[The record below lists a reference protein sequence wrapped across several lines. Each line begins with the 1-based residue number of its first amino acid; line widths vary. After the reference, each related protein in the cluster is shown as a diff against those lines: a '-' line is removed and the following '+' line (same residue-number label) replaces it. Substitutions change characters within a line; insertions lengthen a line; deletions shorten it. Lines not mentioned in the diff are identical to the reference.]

1 MVDYYCTISEREMN
15 LKIGIIGLP
24 NVGKS
29 TTFNALVKEQ
39 NAQVAN
45 YPFCTIEPNIAIVPV
60 PDPRLN
66 HLAEIIGVDRVIHA
80 TIEFVD
86 VAGLVKGASKGEG
99 LGNQFLGNIR
109 NVDAVL
115 HVVRCFEDQNVIHIS
130 EHPNPKEDIEII
142 NTELSLADYQ
152 QIDKRLEKLSRQ
164 VKGDKNLQPLLDMA
178 IMVKDYLAEGKPLW
192 LFQNKEDAAF
202 QELNK
207 ELQFLTAKPVIYLAN
222 LDEESINQGNSY
234 FEAAQGI
241 ASKQKAQ
248 IIKICAELEAE
259 LTSLS
264 QEEQTEYLSMAGIAQ
279 SGLDQVIRAGYEILN
294 LISFFTFN
302 EDEARSWTIEKGWTA
317 PQAAGQIHTDFEKG
331 FIRAEIADYETFI
344 QFGSWAALKSA
355 GKSRLEGRNYIVKD
369 GEVILFRFNV

>member
-1 MVDYYCTISEREMN
+1 MN

-60 PDPRLN
+60 PDSRLDN
-66 HLAEIIGVDRVIHA
+66 LAEIVGVDRVIHA

-115 HVVRCFEDQNVIHIS
+115 HVVRCFEDPNVIHVS
-130 EHPNPKEDIEII
+130 EFPNPKEDIEII

-152 QIDKRLEKLSRQ
+152 QIEKRLEKLSRQ

-178 IMVKDYLAEGKPLW
+178 IEVKDYLAEGKPLW
-192 LFQNKEDAAF
+192 LFNSKEDPGF
-202 QELNK
+202 IELNK

-222 LDEESINQGNSY
+222 LDEESITQGNSY
-234 FEAAQGI
+234 YKAAQEI
-241 ASKQKAQ
+241 ASMQETQ

-259 LTSLS
+259 LISLS
-264 QEEQTEYLSMAGIAQ
+264 PEEQTEYLSMAGIEQ
-279 SGLDQVIRAGYEILN
+279 SGLDQVIRAGYDILN

-344 QFGSWAALKSA
+344 QYGSWSTLKNA

-369 GEVILFRFNV
+369 GEIILFRFNV

>member
-1 MVDYYCTISEREMN
+1 MN

-60 PDPRLN
+60 PDPRLDR
-66 HLAEIIGVDRVIHA
+66 LAEVVGVDRVIHA

-115 HVVRCFEDQNVIHIS
+115 HVVRCFEDPNVIHIS
-130 EHPNPKEDIEII
+130 EKPDPKTDIEII

-152 QIDKRLEKLSRQ
+152 QIEKRIEKLSRQ
-164 VKGDKNLQPLLDMA
+164 VKGDKKLQPILDMA
-178 IMVKDYLAEGKPLW
+178 RAVKEYLALGNPLW
-192 LFQNKEDAAF
+192 SFPQRDSSTFDALNA
-202 QELNK
+202 EL
-207 ELQFLTAKPVIYLAN
+207 LFLTAKRVIYLAN
-222 LDEESINQGNSY
+222 VDEESIEGGNHFYEVAQEIARNQN
-234 FEAAQGI
+234 ALI
-241 ASKQKAQ
+241 L
-248 IIKICAELEAE
+248 KICAELEQE
-259 LTSLS
+259 MISLS
-264 QEEQTEYLSMAGIAQ
+264 PEDQQEYLSMSGITQ
-279 SGLDQVIRAGYEILN
+279 SGLDQVIQASYKILN

-302 EDEARSWTIEKGWTA
+302 EREARSWTIVDGWTA
-317 PQAAGQIHTDFEKG
+317 PIAAGQIHSDFERG
-331 FIRAEIADYETFI
+331 FIRAEISSYEQFI
-344 QFGSWAALKSA
+344 EYGSWGSLRNA
-355 GKSRLEGRNYIVKD
+355 GKSRLEGQNYVVKD
-369 GEVILFRFNV
+369 GEVILYRFNV

>member
-1 MVDYYCTISEREMN
+1 MN

-60 PDPRLN
+60 PDPRLDQ
-66 HLAEIIGVDRVIHA
+66 LANCVGVDKVIHA
-80 TIEFVD
+80 TIEFID
-86 VAGLVKGASKGEG
+86 VAGLVQGASKGEG

-115 HVVRCFEDQNVIHIS
+115 HVVRCFDDPNVIHIS
-130 EHPNPKEDIEII
+130 ENPDPKEDTEII

-152 QIDKRLEKLSRQ
+152 QIEKRIEKLSRQ

-178 IMVKDYLAEGKPLW
+178 YLAKDYLAEGKPLW
-192 LFQNKEDAAF
+192 GFPDRGDPAF
-202 QELNK
+202 IELNK
-207 ELQFLTAKPVIYLAN
+207 ELQFLTAKRVIYLAN
-222 LDEESINQGNSY
+222 LDEESIDSGNQYYETTREIARNQN
-234 FEAAQGI
+234 AQVL
-241 ASKQKAQ
+241 
-248 IIKICAELEAE
+248 KICAELEE
-259 LTSLS
+259 EMIRLS
-264 QEEQTEYLSMAGIAQ
+264 PQEQKEYLAMAGITQ
-279 SGLDQVIRAGYEILN
+279 SGLDQVIRASYEILN

-302 EDEARSWTIEKGWTA
+302 QEEARSWTIEDGWTA
-317 PQAAGQIHTDFEKG
+317 PMAAGQIHTDFEKG
-331 FIRAEIADYETFI
+331 FIRAEIADFEIFI
-344 QFGSWAALKSA
+344 QHGSWAALKNA

>member
-1 MVDYYCTISEREMN
+1 MEITEICMN

-60 PDPRLN
+60 PDPRLDQ
-66 HLAEIIGVDRVIHA
+66 LAEVVGVSKVIHA

-115 HVVRCFEDQNVIHIS
+115 HIVRCFDDPNVIHIS
-130 EHPNPKEDIEII
+130 EKPDPKEDIEII

-152 QIDKRLEKLSRQ
+152 QVEKRIEKLIRQ
-164 VKGDKNLQPLLDMA
+164 VKGDKNLQPVLDIA
-178 IMVKDYLAEGKPLW
+178 ILAKDHLSEGNPLW
-192 LFQNKEDAAF
+192 AFPQREDPTF
-202 QELNK
+202 LELNK
-207 ELQFLTAKPVIYLAN
+207 ELQFLTAKRVIYLAN
-222 LDEESINQGNSY
+222 LDEESIETGNLY
-234 FEAAQGI
+234 YQTAQQI
-241 ASKQKAQ
+241 SQAQNAQ
-248 IIKICAELEAE
+248 ILKICASLEQD
-259 LTSLS
+259 LITLS
-264 QEEQTEYLSMAGIAQ
+264 PQEQLEYLNMAGIEH
-279 SGLDQVIRAGYEILN
+279 SGLDQVIRASYEILN

-302 EDEARSWTIEKGWTA
+302 DEEARSWTIVDGWTA
-317 PQAAGQIHTDFEKG
+317 PMAAGQIHTDFEKG
-331 FIRAEIADYETFI
+331 FIRAEIADFETFI
-344 QFGSWAALKSA
+344 EHGNWAALKNA
-355 GKSRLEGRNYIVKD
+355 GKSRLEGRNYVVRD
-369 GEVILFRFNV
+369 GEVILFRFNI